1 MGRSGVL
8 YLLERSFRLDGT
20 DTLCMLESKRVR
32 AAASFAQIHVEDA
45 DTRPKLCQED
55 IMIA

>member
-1 MGRSGVL
+1 
-8 YLLERSFRLDGT
+8 
-20 DTLCMLESKRVR
+20 MLESKRVR